1 MIYHLNKTI
10 TFDKKSENVK
20 KLISLPPHMVDY
32 LRRKND
38 PAFSDCF
45 FTSDPKDK
53 KLGSGGGTAWLLKEN
68 KEFEDAESDVFEW
81 LSREKRILIH
91 AGGQSRRLPAYAP
104 TGKVFIPIPVF
115 RWARGQKIN
124 QTLLSLQLPLYEKI
138 MEDVPDNLHTLIAS
152 GDVYI
157 HNTGKIPKIP
167 QADIVCCGIW
177 VDGETAGRHGV
188 FFFDRKSSFALDF
201 MLQKP
206 DAETLQQLSQTH
218 YFMLDIGLWL
228 LSDKAITLLMK
239 KSGYEKEGDEIHF
252 YDLYS
257 QFGPAMGNHPHIVDP
272 EINALKVAILP
283 LHDAQFYH
291 YGTAKEL
298 ISSTLSLQNQT
309 HNQKF
314 ILHKKIKPHP
324 AIFVQNS
331 RIDYPFTVENS
342 DIWVEN
348 SCIGNHWQINKKH
361 ILTGIPPNDWLLAI
375 PESICIDA
383 VPVGDNKYVI
393 RPYGFEDKFSGS
405 IHDSE
410 THWMGRP
417 AKEWFVKKGIP
428 ASDDLLHRTDDIQ
441 FARLFPVCAGQEE
454 MISVLQ
460 WMITE
465 NEDRD
470 GNEEKV
476 GREIWLKNKRLS
488 ADEISSQADIQK
500 IMDSRE
506 KLLNENRVALSRN
519 YTKSVFYQTDLEEQA
534 HAFAKNRLPLPPP
547 LPSDSDLLM
556 QMHNRMFRSRV
567 LELEELPFQDE
578 REKAFSLLRKGF
590 IEISDARKIH
600 PKLNVHPDQIVWARS
615 PVRIDLAGG
624 WTDTP
629 PYCLME
635 GGNVVNIAVELNGQP
650 PIQVYVK
657 PSEELAITL
666 RSIDLGAT
674 EVVADYP
681 SLEEFHTVGSP
692 FSIPKAAL
700 ALCGFSPQFSEKD
713 YPSLQDQLRQLGC
726 GIELT
731 LLSAIPAGSGL
742 GTSSILAA
750 TVLGALSDFFGL
762 QWSKNDIGKQTLLL
776 EQLLTTGGGWQD
788 QYGGVLHG
796 VKLLRT
802 HEGFDQEPVASWL
815 PDDLF
820 TSPQYRDC
828 HLLYYTGITRTAK
841 HILQDIVAG
850 MLLNKSET
858 LALLADMKLHAL
870 DTAEIIQLGNFD
882 DLGWCVATTWEQ
894 KQRLDKGTNP
904 PAIEKIIALVKD
916 YTLGFELPG
925 AGGGGYIYLI
935 AKDAEAAVDIKRILH
950 ENPPNNKAR
959 FVEMSISHTGMQITR
974 S

>member
-1 MIYHLNKTI
+1 M
-10 TFDKKSENVK
+10 K

-38 PAFSDCF
+38 PAFSDYF
-45 FTSDPKDK
+45 FTSDPADK
-53 KLGSGGGTAWLLKEN
+53 KLGSGGGAAWLLKES
-68 KEFEDAESDVFEW
+68 KENEDPRCDFLEW
-81 LSREKRILIH
+81 IGSEKRVLIH

-104 TGKVFIPIPVF
+104 TGKIFIPIPVF

-138 MEDVPDNLHTLIAS
+138 MENIPENLHTLIAS

-157 HNTGKIPKIP
+157 HNAGKIPKIP

-177 VDGETAGRHGV
+177 VDSEIASRHGV

-206 DAETLQQLSQTH
+206 DTETLQQLSQTH

-228 LSDKAITLLMK
+228 LSDKAVTLLMK
-239 KSGYEKEGDEIHF
+239 KSGYEKKGDEIHF

-257 QFGPAMGNHPHIVDP
+257 QFGLAMGNHPTIIDS
-272 EINALKVAILP
+272 EINALKVSILP
-283 LHDAQFYH
+283 LHDARFYH
-291 YGTAKEL
+291 YGTSKEL
-298 ISSTLSLQNQT
+298 VSSTLSLQNQT
-309 HNQKF
+309 YNQKF

-331 RIDYPFTVENS
+331 RIDYPLTAENFDIWIENS
-342 DIWVEN
+342 Y
-348 SCIGNHWQINKKH
+348 IGNHWQINKKH
-361 ILTGIPPNDWLLAI
+361 VLTGIPPNNWSLTI
-375 PESICIDA
+375 PEGICIDGI
-383 VPVGDNKYVI
+383 PIGENKYVI
-393 RPYGFEDKFSGS
+393 RPYGFEDTFSGS
-405 IHDSE
+405 IHDSG
-410 THWMGRP
+410 THWMGKP
-417 AKEWFVKKGIP
+417 AKEWFAKRGIP
-428 ASDDLLHRTDDIQ
+428 VSDDLLFRTDDIQ
-441 FARLFPVCAGQEE
+441 FTRLFPVCGGSEE
-454 MISVLQ
+454 MISVLK
-460 WMITE
+460 WMIRE
-465 NEDRD
+465 NED
-470 GNEEKV
+470 ETA
-476 GREIWLKNKRLS
+476 REIWLKNRRLS

-506 KLLNENRVALSRN
+506 ALLNENRVALSKN

-567 LELEELPFQDE
+567 LELVELPFQEE
-578 REKAFSLLRKGF
+578 RQKAFSLLRKGF
-590 IEISDARKIH
+590 IETSGLKKMN
-600 PKLNVHPDQIVWARS
+600 PCLNVHPDQIVWARS

-681 SLEEFHTVGSP
+681 SLEQFYTVGSP

-700 ALCGFSPQFSEKD
+700 ALCGFSPQFSEKT
-713 YPSLQDQLRQLGC
+713 YSSLHEQLRQLGC

-731 LLSAIPAGSGL
+731 LLCAIPAGSGL

-750 TVLGALSDFFGL
+750 TVLGALADFFGL
-762 QWSKNDIGKQTLLL
+762 QWSKTDIGKQTLLL

-820 TSPQYRDC
+820 TLPQYRDC

-870 DTAEIIQLGNFD
+870 DTVETIQLGKFD
-882 DLGWCVATTWEQ
+882 DLGWCVAKTWEQ
-894 KQRLDKGTNP
+894 KQRLDMGTNP
-904 PAIEKIIALVKD
+904 PAIEKIIALVQD
-916 YTLGFELPG
+916 YMLGLELPG
-925 AGGGGYIYLI
+925 AGGGGYLYMI
-935 AKDAEAAVDIKRILH
+935 AKDPEAAVNIKRILR
-950 ENPPNNKAR
+950 ENPPNDKAR
-959 FVEMSISHTGMQITR
+959 FVKIGVSQTGLQITR